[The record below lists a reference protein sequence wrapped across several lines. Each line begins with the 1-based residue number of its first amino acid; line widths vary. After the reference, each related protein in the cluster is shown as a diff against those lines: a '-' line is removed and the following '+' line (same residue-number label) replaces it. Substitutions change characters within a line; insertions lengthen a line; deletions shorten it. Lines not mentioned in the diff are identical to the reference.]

1 MESLKKTINKKTCKR
16 KGIVKKI
23 IRLKS
28 DKKKLNENEI

>member
-16 KGIVKKI
+16 KGTVKKK

-28 DKKKLNENEI
+28 DRKKLNENEI